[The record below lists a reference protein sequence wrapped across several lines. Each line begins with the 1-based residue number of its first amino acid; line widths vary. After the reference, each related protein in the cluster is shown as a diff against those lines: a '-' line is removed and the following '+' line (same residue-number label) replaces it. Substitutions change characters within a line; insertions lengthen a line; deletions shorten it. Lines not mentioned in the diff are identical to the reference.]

1 MNWTGVPMSVA
12 PSGLAQPCQNH
23 RVIAIVG
30 GLGAAVSWAVATLC
44 SSRSS
49 RMIGASSVLAWVMI
63 VGFSV
68 AIVPAILE
76 APTAAPLNPTVA
88 VGLFVVGLSYTT
100 GLLLAYLALT
110 VGRVS
115 IVAPITSTEGAIS
128 AIVAVATG
136 IGILQRRAWSWP
148 VGLASSTGFGPIV
161 LLIAPLP
168 SSVVA
173 SGFVLFIALTL
184 ALLAL
189 AESYREA

>member
-1 MNWTGVPMSVA
+1 MGPVA
-12 PSGLAQPCQNH
+12 LRAL
-23 RVIAIVG
+23 R
-30 GLGAAVSWAVATLC
+30 W
-44 SSRSS
+44 
-49 RMIGASSVLAWVMI
+49 
-63 VGFSV
+63 F
-68 AIVPAILE
+68 
-76 APTAAPLNPTVA
+76 
-88 VGLFVVGLSYTT
+88 VGLSLIGGGFVLLWGGIAFGTIAGAPT
-100 GLLLAYLALT
+100 WVPLLAGVVALVLAIGT
-110 VGRVS
+110 VAADRS
-115 IVAPITSTEGAIS
+115 RWRTSGPAAAWILAVLLGILWARFDPDGHAFLSGFT